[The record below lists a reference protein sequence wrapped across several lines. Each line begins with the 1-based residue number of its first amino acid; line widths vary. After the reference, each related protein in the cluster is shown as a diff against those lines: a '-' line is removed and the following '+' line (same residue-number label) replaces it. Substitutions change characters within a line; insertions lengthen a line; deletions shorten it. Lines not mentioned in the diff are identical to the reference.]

1 MALMKLPHDWKL
13 RLSPLA
19 EVTLGRPLVEPFVEI
34 VESGETQLVIHSSHG
49 EFVFDREQRQVLRN
63 GTPVADFASVQSVD
77 ISSLPG
83 REDARSWALSLYVSF
98 FQRVTIGRT
107 VDDGEA
113 SVIAAKV
120 AGVLGCKVLA
130 MGLRR

>member
-1 MALMKLPHDWKL
+1 MALLKLSQEWKL

-34 VESGETQLVIHSSHG
+34 VEAGESLLCIRSSHG
-49 EFVFDREQRQVLRN
+49 EFVFDRVQRQVLRD
-63 GTPVADFASVQSVD
+63 GTPVATFDSVQSVD

-83 REDARSWALSLYVSF
+83 REDARSWALSLYITF